1 MRAEPVRFYAQ
12 VSELPSLAWSWVDER
27 LRLAP
32 TYWVSTDGDGHPH
45 PRPVWGVWHDAALWL
60 SVGSPALRAAITAGE
75 AVTVHL
81 DSGTEPV
88 IVEGVAEAGAG
99 DQSAPISAYDTKYEW
114 EYDVGEYGALVR
126 IEPTTVLAWQTAG
139 YAGRESFQR
148 VGKWVADDR

>member
-1 MRAEPVRFYAQ
+1 
-12 VSELPSLAWSWVDER
+12 
-27 LRLAP
+27 
-32 TYWVSTDGDGHPH
+32 
-45 PRPVWGVWHDAALWL
+45 
-60 SVGSPALRAAITAGE
+60 
-75 AVTVHL
+75 
-81 DSGTEPV
+81 V

>member
-1 MRAEPVRFYAQ
+1 M
-12 VSELPSLAWSWVDER
+12 
-27 LRLAP
+27 
-32 TYWVSTDGDGHPH
+32 
-45 PRPVWGVWHDAALWL
+45 
-60 SVGSPALRAAITAGE
+60 RAAIAAGA

-88 IVEGVAEAGAG
+88 IVEGHVVAG
-99 DQSAPISAYDTKYEW
+99 DLDQAEPIAAYDAKYEW
-114 EYDVGEYGALVR
+114 EYDVAEYGALVR